1 METEGG
7 DKYLDLVIKI
17 EKDNSEKEK
26 EIYIYMYES
35 SRERERKR
43 KESQKETGRENKP
56 KKWLKEFIIN
66 IKVERTSCQ
75 TRVRIRITSH
85 KKQKQCNKN
94 NFNGRKGTKI

>member
-1 METEGG
+1 MKTEGG

-17 EKDNSEKEK
+17 EKFKPEKERQRQRK
-26 EIYIYMYES
+26 K
-35 SRERERKR
+35 RER
-43 KESQKETGRENKP
+43 QKETGRENKP

-85 KKQKQCNKN
+85 KKQKQLN
-94 NFNGRKGTKI
+94 NNNGGKGTKI